1 MSWWRS
7 KFRLFDWQIIL
18 SLTIDSQTCVLGLNW
33 VSRGTLN
40 SVLTFS
46 YINGFALLHMPILL
60 YPFLTSLLCSKGLV
74 DLGAPCPLEDVLAR
88 YVCVQIGGHPLEMTL
103 PPACPLPPNR
113 GHGGA
118 PSKNTLPPSGGFNFF
133 VKNYGQ
139 YWPTTS
145 ININSLGN
153 IKNELGSIPN
163 VN

>member
-1 MSWWRS
+1 MTAKSEVVCRS
-7 KFRLFDWQIIL
+7 KVRLFDWQIIL

-33 VSRGTLN
+33 VRGGTLN

-103 PPACPLPPNR
+103 PP
-113 GHGGA
+113 
-118 PSKNTLPPSGGFNFF
+118 SGGFNFF

-145 ININSLGN
+145 VIASFQLQNAKRTGFDSQNTFYSFPHY
-153 IKNELGSIPN
+153 PN
-163 VN
+163 